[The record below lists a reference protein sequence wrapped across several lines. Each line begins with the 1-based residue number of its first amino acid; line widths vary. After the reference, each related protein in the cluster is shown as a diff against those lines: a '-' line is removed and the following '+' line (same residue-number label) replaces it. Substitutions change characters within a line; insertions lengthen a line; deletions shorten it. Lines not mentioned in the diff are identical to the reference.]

1 MAEKNIKKGIKKTKD
16 VVDKTEDKVELSK
29 EEPIKE
35 KPVKKKLN
43 KSQISNL
50 LKKHENDIN
59 VEVLNIGIGSVLYM
73 NKMGQTYFDLEL
85 GESEIVSLGM
95 IKEVCGRSMGFFKD
109 FAITV
114 TNIFLEDVEGITNQ
128 DVITYLGLD
137 RVFKDVEDYDTDFVK
152 EFVLNSDEQ
161 EFENELKKKGRKF
174 TKMIACKMIQLYQD
188 GEDIDRNKEIIVKDL
203 LELESLK
210 FR

>member
-1 MAEKNIKKGIKKTKD
+1 MAEKNIKKEKKTKD
-16 VVDKTEDKVELSK
+16 VVDKLEKVEVA
-29 EEPIKE
+29 EE
-35 KPVKKKLN
+35 KPIKKKLN

-50 LKKHENDIN
+50 LKKNENDIN

-73 NKMGQTYFDLEL
+73 NKMGQTYFDLDL
-85 GESEIVSLGM
+85 GESEIISLGM
-95 IKEVCGRSMGFFKD
+95 MKEVCSRSMAFFKD

-114 TNIFLEDVEGITNQ
+114 TNIFLDEVEDITTQ

-137 RVFKDVEDYDTDFVK
+137 RVFKDVEGYDTDFLK

-161 EFENELKKKGRKF
+161 EFEKELNKKGRKF
-174 TKMIACKMIQLYQD
+174 IKMIACKMIQLYQD
-188 GEDIDRNKEIIVKDL
+188 GEDIDRDKEILVRKL
-203 LELESLK
+203 LDLESLK